1 MYPSISKT
9 VIRILRCRN
18 IDGASYLLSD
28 FSVRCDQ
35 DEYSRYYGLAVFFT
49 ILYPIGI
56 PGLFTY
62 VLARNRHKL
71 PPDWWPQGM
80 DEEEDKASTAYRN
93 IRGNEWAERATW
105 REEVWNP
112 RMAYC
117 AKMDTRFGFLFNAYT
132 GQFWWF
138 ESVMSAYKLAMT
150 TLIIFVASD
159 GPGSTELRILFSMFM
174 ATCLMAVVAFLQP
187 FKDADVL
194 SVETMS
200 NLELLFVLFAALYLA
215 LVPSAAMNPFFGLL
229 LVVLLLLPLVAVGAL
244 LVRSVRQEMAVQR
257 ARSSGSLDKAQ
268 PTRSLPMSAKSTF
281 NPAASRRNLGN
292 SGGARG
298 VPPPSVGKLRSKRGT
313 TFMGENPMMR
323 SSKNLSGN
331 GSNSSSAAE
340 LPSIAQLHKQRDTIS
355 TGENPMLSKK
365 GSSIIGVAAPA
376 PAACD
381 PPGISMDRNL
391 AANEQLKSRARR
403 FYDTMHM
410 DSTETPQPSPEAAST
425 ADGRQHSGRNLVSGH
440 ADQEAHAKGLSR
452 GNTHNLLAREQSN
465 GRLHITRP
473 NEGRLSVFNQ
483 KRGTQAH
490 LEL

>member
-1 MYPSISKT
+1 MPQVIKLITGVYQIVGSFTESFNAVPWPKSYTSALSFFSSIVSFDFFGQPIFACQASGDNYMKRFMWHTLSVLFIVLVIAAMLLHAEMDKKSIGRRAKLWNILLPFLFIVYPSISKT
-9 VIRILRCRN
+9 VIRMLRCRN

-80 DEEEDKASTAYRN
+80 DEEEDKAFTAHRN

-215 LVPSAAMNPFFGLL
+215 LVPFALVTVFSDAAPTRGTLFEFCKIFSSSVTEGPPA
-229 LVVLLLLPLVAVGAL
+229 LLP
-244 LVRSVRQEMAVQR
+244 SCP
-257 ARSSGSLDKAQ
+257 AR
-268 PTRSLPMSAKSTF
+268 
-281 NPAASRRNLGN
+281 
-292 SGGARG
+292 
-298 VPPPSVGKLRSKRGT
+298 
-313 TFMGENPMMR
+313 
-323 SSKNLSGN
+323 
-331 GSNSSSAAE
+331 
-340 LPSIAQLHKQRDTIS
+340 
-355 TGENPMLSKK
+355 
-365 GSSIIGVAAPA
+365 
-376 PAACD
+376 
-381 PPGISMDRNL
+381 
-391 AANEQLKSRARR
+391 
-403 FYDTMHM
+403 
-410 DSTETPQPSPEAAST
+410 
-425 ADGRQHSGRNLVSGH
+425 
-440 ADQEAHAKGLSR
+440 
-452 GNTHNLLAREQSN
+452 
-465 GRLHITRP
+465 
-473 NEGRLSVFNQ
+473 
-483 KRGTQAH
+483 
-490 LEL
+490 